1 VTAAIPKVTAVLL
14 NWRRPDNIPLIL
26 ERLAEQPFVD
36 EIVLWNNDDS
46 ICEHKDHSDWFWATG
61 DVRLRLLFRFA
72 NLGTWARFLACRE
85 ASCDWIITQDDDC
98 LCDNW
103 PELYREALAH
113 PDAITANMHRNEDD
127 THDGL
132 IYVDGKCWDVW
143 LGWGSMFRRE
153 LIGDIFERYV
163 AKWGEDECLLRDA
176 DRVFA
181 VALGRRHHAIQAR
194 TENLPGIDG
203 PMAIHKDGRK
213 HLTWLAR
220 RRGVQLAEKC
230 EREGR

>member
-1 VTAAIPKVTAVLL
+1 VTDSDPKVTAVLL
-14 NWRRPDNIPLIL
+14 NWRRPDNVPVIL

-36 EIVLWNNDDS
+36 TVVIWDNARSAWQDNIGWWRQEPYTFVITADRNDGP
-46 ICEHKDHSDWFWATG
+46 WG
-61 DVRLRLLFRFA
+61 
-72 NLGTWARFLACRE
+72 RFLAIGLSMSDNE
-85 ASCDWIITQDDDC
+85 WIITQDDDC
-98 LCDNW
+98 QVNNW

-143 LGWGSMFRRE
+143 LGWGSMFRRD
-153 LIGDIFERYV
+153 LIGDIFKRYV

-181 VALGRRHHAIQAR
+181 VAQGKRHHAIQAR

-213 HLTWLAR
+213 HLTRLAR
-220 RRGVQLAEKC
+220 RRGVELAA
-230 EREGR
+230 EGRAG